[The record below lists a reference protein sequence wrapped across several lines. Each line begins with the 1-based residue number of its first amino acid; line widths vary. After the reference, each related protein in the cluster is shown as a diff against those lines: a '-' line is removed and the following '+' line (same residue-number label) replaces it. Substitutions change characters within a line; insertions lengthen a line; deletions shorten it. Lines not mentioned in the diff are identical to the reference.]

1 MDRSHVDGTIIGMR
15 RSPIVTALVLAV
27 LASGC
32 QDAGG
37 GGAVA
42 TVSPST
48 TSPSTSVAPPP
59 TDVDATVTTQP
70 TTTQATS

>member
-15 RSPIVTALVLAV
+15 RSSVVTALVLAV

-32 QDAGG
+32 RNDG

-48 TSPSTSVAPPP
+48 TSPSTTAEPAVSSTTATYEVA
-59 TDVDATVTTQP
+59 TLEAR
-70 TTTQATS
+70 

>member
-15 RSPIVTALVLAV
+15 RSSVVTALVLAV

-32 QDAGG
+32 RNDGG
-37 GGAVA
+37 GGVVA

-48 TSPSTSVAPPP
+48 TSPSTTAEPAVSSTTATYEVA
-59 TDVDATVTTQP
+59 TLEAR
-70 TTTQATS
+70 